1 MLLFFNTNKVSIE
14 KKQNNTLSVMSEN
27 IAKMVKH
34 YTDFCGINYFFI
46 NKYSFFYNYYFMYFT
61 TNQFRLSN

>member
-1 MLLFFNTNKVSIE
+1 MMKCSGSFLKSEVFVLWEHLSWSSKKRACVTFTKVSIE

-34 YTDFCGINYFFI
+34 YTDFCGTF
-46 NKYSFFYNYYFMYFT
+46 S
-61 TNQFRLSN
+61 R